1 MQSNQNQHA
10 RGFTLIEMMVAV
22 ALFAIVMLVATSA
35 LLALMNAT
43 RKAQALQSVMNNLNT
58 ALDGMVRA
66 IRMGD
71 EYYCGGI
78 SAGTNNCTGGSTL
91 FSFAPY
97 GTDATQQST
106 RWAYRYNATNKS
118 IEKSVNGGASFV
130 AITAPEIQVDDFKF
144 YVVGTTRSDSVQ
156 PRALIVVKGTA
167 GDEKVGT
174 RTTFSIQATA
184 VQRLL
189 DI

>member
-1 MQSNQNQHA
+1 MQKKT
-10 RGFTLIEMMVAV
+10 RKDGFTLIEMMVAV
-22 ALFAIVMLVATSA
+22 ALFSVVMLVATTA
-35 LLALMNAT
+35 LLSLMNAT

-66 IRMGD
+66 VRMGD
-71 EYYCGGI
+71 EYYCGGT
-78 SAGTNNCTGGSTL
+78 SAATNDCTSGSTT
-91 FSFAPY
+91 FSFAPH
-97 GTDATQQST
+97 GSDATVQST
-106 RWAYRYNATNKS
+106 RWVYRYNATTKALEKS
-118 IEKSVNGGASFV
+118 INGGASFT
-130 AITAPEIQVDDFKF
+130 ALTAPEVQIEDFDF
-144 YVVGTTRSDSVQ
+144 FVTGTTRSDSTQ
-156 PRALIVVKGTA
+156 PRVLMVVKGTA